1 MSCRKWCEVENK
13 QVFTISQLMYF
24 KINHTVHLFFPTIP
38 VMLLENF
45 CCMPTFVHYGP
56 LKKSF
61 IAFYQSLMLSGCLLC
76 GEYFFCLKFY
86 KFSFNQVEKI
96 LHQYSFFLLRLCFMV
111 AISFHV

>member
-38 VMLLENF
+38 VMLLEKF
-45 CCMPTFVHYGP
+45 CCMSTFVHYGP
-56 LKKSF
+56 LKKCF
-61 IAFYQSLMLSGCLLC
+61 TAFYQSLMLSGCLLC

-86 KFSFNQVEKI
+86 KFSFN
-96 LHQYSFFLLRLCFMV
+96 LCT
-111 AISFHV
+111 S